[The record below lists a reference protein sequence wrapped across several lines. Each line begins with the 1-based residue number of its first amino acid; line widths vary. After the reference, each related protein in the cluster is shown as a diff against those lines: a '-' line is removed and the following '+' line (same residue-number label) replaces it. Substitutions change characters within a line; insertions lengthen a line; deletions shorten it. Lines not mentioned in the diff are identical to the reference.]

1 MAEPTSTGAL
11 AVGIA
16 GAGLAGVMAG
26 VTHEAM
32 VGSLCGALLFFTT
45 TEERPVLQRLMFL
58 AISFVMGILFAPL
71 LAKAEFFGF
80 GPIDLAGPSA
90 FISSAMVITV
100 TLAAIKQR
108 RGTEQPNG

>member
-1 MAEPTSTGAL
+1 MTEPASTGAL

-16 GAGLAGVMAG
+16 GAGVAGVMAG

-45 TEERPVLQRLMFL
+45 TKELPIIRRLMFL
-58 AISFVMGILFAPL
+58 VISFVMGILFAPL

-108 RGTEQPNG
+108 RGAEPNNG